1 MKHALLFVFPLANL
15 SRSSNVNWME
25 DGQKKTEE
33 TFCRKWCRLSRWSTM
48 IIEAYAKSTVG
59 GT

>member
-33 TFCRKWCRLSRWSTM
+33 TFVASGAAGVDGRR
-48 IIEAYAKSTVG
+48 
-59 GT
+59 

>member
-33 TFCRKWCRLSRWSTM
+33 TFVASG
-48 IIEAYAKSTVG
+48 AA
-59 GT
+59 